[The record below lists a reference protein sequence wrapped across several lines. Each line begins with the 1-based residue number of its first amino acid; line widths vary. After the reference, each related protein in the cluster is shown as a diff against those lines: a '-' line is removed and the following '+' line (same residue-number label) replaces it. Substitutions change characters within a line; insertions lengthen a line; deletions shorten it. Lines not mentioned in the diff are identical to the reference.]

1 MITAPFTSAAVLL
14 TKIEKQYEAAR
25 INYTTQFLLL
35 YVAYNAWYYQVTGT
49 RNDREALAQLK
60 RRHVIWHDYYWGR
73 AMPAM
78 RPYLRQLA
86 ELTQREPFTSATPAW
101 NGEVKHSTDWRSLIE
116 FWYQVRC
123 ALVHG
128 SEVNSEYVGLAYQTL
143 DIFMDEIIQRMRAHQ
158 AKEAAN
164 NTPDKAS
171 LNHPVWQVDMR
182 YV

>member
-1 MITAPFTSAAVLL
+1 VSPAPLDYAEVLFA
-14 TKIEKQYEAAR
+14 KIEKQYEVAR
-25 INYTTQFLLL
+25 INYATQFLLL

-49 RNDREALAQLK
+49 HNDREALALLK

-73 AMPAM
+73 TMSA
-78 RPYLRQLA
+78 LRLYMQQLA
-86 ELTQREPFTSATPAW
+86 ELTQREPYESVTNAW

-128 SEVNSEYVGLAYQTL
+128 SEVKPDYVGLAYQTL
-143 DIFMDEIIQRMRAHQ
+143 DIFMEEIIQRMKTHQ
-158 AKEAAN
+158 VKETIRN
-164 NTPDKAS
+164 LPNQGSSTHS
-171 LNHPVWQVDMR
+171 VWHVDMQ